1 MCHDY
6 FHLNNII
13 ALLKGWWNLTQR
25 RIWMKIL
32 GTLVGSIGEIQK
44 RAFCLPWNV
53 TICCLIWGFPGGTS
67 DKEPPANAEDVRDTH
82 WVPGLGRF
90 PWRRQPTPVFWPGKS
105 HGQMSLVG
113 YSLWYFR
120 ESDTNEQHM
129 QAHTRQT
136 RYVWFFSY
144 ILLPKTLAGCGKCWA
159 RCSIVNAHFSHTI
172 VQ

>member
-113 YSLWYFR
+113 YSPWYFR
-120 ESDTNEQHM
+120 ESDTNEQHT
-129 QAHTRQT
+129 HTRVCVHMRTCT
-136 RYVWFFSY
+136 RACKHTRGRPDTCDFF
-144 ILLPKTLAGCGKCWA
+144 
-159 RCSIVNAHFSHTI
+159 HTYYCLKL
-172 VQ
+172 